1 MNKPIKFCLIL
12 TLTLCTL
19 LLSGCGE
26 KDKFD
31 KDHAEVIKLMEQ
43 AKAVQTK
50 DLKIRDNDDL
60 TADQDDVK
68 AVEADIADTE
78 KRHQDIID
86 QVNAKL
92 QEMQGY
98 ADKEASL
105 APRLENIK
113 KEVKEQD
120 QQWHDGLNEYKAITD
135 IQKHSAGAKPTYDP
149 FKGHLHFEN

>member
-60 TADQDDVK
+60 TANQDDVK

-105 APRLENIK
+105 APRLENIQ
-113 KEVKEQD
+113 KEVKERD

>member
-60 TADQDDVK
+60 TANQDDVK

-92 QEMQGY
+92 QEMQ
-98 ADKEASL
+98 AMPIRKRPWHHAWRIS
-105 APRLENIK
+105 RK
-113 KEVKEQD
+113 KSRNRISS
-120 QQWHDGLNEYKAITD
+120 GMTA
-135 IQKHSAGAKPTYDP
+135 
-149 FKGHLHFEN
+149 

>member
-60 TADQDDVK
+60 TANQDPRHSSIMAWAVCVFFFSLCNNSFVFLKSFFK
-68 AVEADIADTE
+68 A
-78 KRHQDIID
+78 
-86 QVNAKL
+86 
-92 QEMQGY
+92 
-98 ADKEASL
+98 
-105 APRLENIK
+105 
-113 KEVKEQD
+113 
-120 QQWHDGLNEYKAITD
+120 
-135 IQKHSAGAKPTYDP
+135 
-149 FKGHLHFEN
+149 

>member
-1 MNKPIKFCLIL
+1 MSISNTPRCVQGIGNPLD
-12 TLTLCTL
+12 
-19 LLSGCGE
+19 LSMGS
-26 KDKFD
+26 
-31 KDHAEVIKLMEQ
+31 INKLMEQ
-43 AKAVQTK
+43 SKTVHTK
-50 DLKIRDNDDL
+50 DLKIRNNDDL
-60 TADQDDVK
+60 TANQDDVK

-86 QVNAKL
+86 KVDAKL
-92 QEMQGY
+92 QEMQSY

-135 IQKHSAGAKPTYDP
+135 MQKHSAGAKPTYDP

>member
-1 MNKPIKFCLIL
+1 MNKPTKFCFIL

-19 LLSGCGE
+19 LLAGCGE

-31 KDHAEVIKLMEQ
+31 KDHDEVIKLMEQ

-60 TADQDDVK
+60 TANQDDVK

-105 APRLENIK
+105 SPRLENIK